1 MPDFNGGE
9 EFMTTTCIGLLQS
22 NFMQINN
29 TIVLHCLTIS
39 FFKCCVTSCI
49 YRVRSPRPSSASTS
63 EVDVH
68 YPYHAK
74 LVSLVPSQSSLRMLA
89 LFPVQLHSPHHRGI
103 HGSMPPHRSPPL
115 SSGWCVS
122 HDFLSY
128 VWGPK
133 EPHPEKLR
141 HP

>member
-1 MPDFNGGE
+1 MHWIITIQLYVDQQYHCTSLLDHKFLQVALHRAS
-9 EFMTTTCIGLLQS
+9 IGCGR
-22 NFMQINN
+22 
-29 TIVLHCLTIS
+29 TV
-39 FFKCCVTSCI
+39 
-49 YRVRSPRPSSASTS
+49 PGSASTS

-89 LFPVQLHSPHHRGI
+89 FFPMHLHSPHHRGI
-103 HGSMPPHRSPPL
+103 HGSMPPHPSPPL

-133 EPHPEKLR
+133 ESHPEKLR